1 MTSVNHVEPTR
12 MTFVRWALTF
22 LLLAAAAWT
31 GAAYTP
37 HIGLV
42 LVAVGLSAYAA
53 IFLACAASV
62 PSET

>member
-1 MTSVNHVEPTR
+1 

-62 PSET
+62 SSET